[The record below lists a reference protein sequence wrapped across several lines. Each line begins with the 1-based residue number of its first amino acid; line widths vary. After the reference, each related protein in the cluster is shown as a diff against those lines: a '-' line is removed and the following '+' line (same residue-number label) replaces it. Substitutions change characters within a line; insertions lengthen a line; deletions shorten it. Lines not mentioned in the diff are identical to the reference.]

1 MVIIGRCT
9 MRINVELDDRD
20 VRAALEALTHAGSDL
35 RPALE
40 QIGEYLIMS
49 IRDRFQA
56 SVAPDGTPWA
66 PNTQATYLQFL
77 GRFKGSY
84 TKRGKLSKAGGQRAA
99 GKKPL
104 IGETGSLSSQIS
116 WQMDGN
122 NGVQIG
128 SPMQYAAAQQF
139 GMPRGYAGTD
149 RRGRPLPWGDIP
161 ARPFLGVSDQDADG
175 ILDILEEHL
184 LSD

>member
-1 MVIIGRCT
+1 MITIDISDTSVLDALDRFSRTGR
-9 MRINVELDDRD
+9 
-20 VRAALEALTHAGSDL
+20 DL
-35 RPALE
+35 RPVLE
-40 QIGEYLIMS
+40 DIGEYMVMS
-49 IRDRFQA
+49 TKRRFA
-56 SVAPDGTPWA
+56 TSTAPDGSKWA
-66 PNTQATYLQFL
+66 HNSDVTILRYLSAHRRKDGSSTSYNKKGGGLSQA
-77 GRFKGSY
+77 GM
-84 TKRGKLSKAGGQRAA
+84 KRLV

-139 GMPRGYAGTD
+139 GMERGYAGTD

-161 ARPFLGVSDQDADG
+161 ARAFLGVSEQDARD
-175 ILDILEEHL
+175 ILDIVEEHL
-184 LSD
+184 MP

>member
-1 MVIIGRCT
+1 MITIDISDTSVLDALDRFSRTGR
-9 MRINVELDDRD
+9 
-20 VRAALEALTHAGSDL
+20 DL
-35 RPALE
+35 RPVLE
-40 QIGEYLIMS
+40 DIGEYTILRYLS
-49 IRDRFQA
+49 AHRRKDGSSTSYNKKGGGLSQA
-56 SVAPDGTPWA
+56 GM
-66 PNTQATYLQFL
+66 
-77 GRFKGSY
+77 
-84 TKRGKLSKAGGQRAA
+84 KRLV

-139 GMPRGYAGTD
+139 GMERGYAGTD

-161 ARPFLGVSDQDADG
+161 ARAFLGVSEQDARD
-175 ILDILEEHL
+175 ILDI
-184 LSD
+184 